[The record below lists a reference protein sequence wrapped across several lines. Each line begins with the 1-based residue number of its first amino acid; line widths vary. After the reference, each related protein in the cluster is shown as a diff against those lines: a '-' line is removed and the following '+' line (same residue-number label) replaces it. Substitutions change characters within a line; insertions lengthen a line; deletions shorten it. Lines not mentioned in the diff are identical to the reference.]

1 MKIKELKI
9 ANITLLFSSP
19 LNHQQISQTEVV
31 KLFATGNPQMDLLN
45 FVEAPGLKLLILPNQ
60 KKEIAFEA
68 TRLAINDKSEA
79 EIRKSALV
87 DDFTKVFNSS
97 AVNKSA
103 VIAYGFNFD
112 VLAEMETGNM
122 NDLIGPKVSKL
133 PNIISADINVV
144 FEKDSIRH
152 SLKITPA
159 GMEKIFLVHFN
170 AHIAVNTVPD
180 NDELNKRMVFQFN
193 KFENI
198 IKDI

>member
-1 MKIKELKI
+1 M
-9 ANITLLFSSP
+9 
-19 LNHQQISQTEVV
+19 
-31 KLFATGNPQMDLLN
+31 FATGNPQMDLLN

-180 NDELNKRMVFQFN
+180 NDELNKQMVFQFN

>member
-180 NDELNKRMVFQFN
+180 NDELNKQMVFQFN